1 MKNLNYLLAV
11 LFAVALLTTSCEKE
25 EILPDETPTGI
36 TTNQLTG
43 NWVFEY
49 IKIGDETIT
58 DLALLSVNSYFW
70 DVISLDITSSYQI
83 TVLDSITSV
92 PFDWYYVLS
101 DNVITINEKNDG
113 GGDKGIFVFKIK
125 NVEGFTETT
134 PTLELELLSSTF
146 STAPVSGIYT
156 LTR

>member
-43 NWVFEY
+43 NWVFY
-49 IKIGDETIT
+49 SVTIDNIPYDVSDST
-58 DLALLSVNSYFW
+58 ILRTYGWSWISIVNVNSTTLG
-70 DVISLDITSSYQI
+70 ILDMGNLSAGASPRDYNLEDGNKINIQNG
-83 TVLDSITSV
+83 D
-92 PFDWYYVLS
+92 YVFEI
-101 DNVITINEKNDG
+101 DNV
-113 GGDKGIFVFKIK
+113 
-125 NVEGFTETT
+125 ETFDVDDV
-134 PTLELELLSSTF
+134 LVLKLLPSTMVDNRF
-146 STAPVSGIYT
+146 ERIYT